1 MVLIST
7 LLGLT
12 LPILAGFCGVAQSNS
27 SYSHSSQGF
36 GRKQLEVR
44 DVYFAHV
51 LNRAPDQEGLNY
63 WQTEFAREGDT
74 LSHRARI
81 LNNFAI
87 SIENVYNVAPLIA
100 DGILYQ
106 E

>member
-1 MVLIST
+1 M
-7 LLGLT
+7 
-12 LPILAGFCGVAQSNS
+12 AQSNS

-44 DVYFAHV
+44 DVYFSHV

-63 WQTEFAREGDT
+63 WQTEFAGEGDT

-81 LNNFAI
+81 LNNFAT
-87 SIENVYNVAPLIA
+87 SIENVYNVAPPSSTV
-100 DGILYQ
+100 
-106 E
+106 